1 MLARQVRSVS
11 KKFFVFP
18 PHFHL
23 GATSPARL
31 VITLLLKEH
40 DNNLPPNL
48 RTANF
53 PVKTVKY
60 HPDRLAQASTVL
72 QTRRSVPPRQPRRQ
86 PVSASQTA
94 QAPAP
99 QQQPSSMQGIHSQNS
114 DVAAP
119 EVQFGQMA
127 WMEIQW
133 TKMGSEYS
141 ILGDYCLFEGCG
153 LNVTYFYIELCISW
167 VTLRFHVKNIK
178 D

>member
-1 MLARQVRSVS
+1 MGCCLFPSHHLPPAMLQAVFSSVLANLAPTLVHQVRSVS
-11 KKFFVFP
+11 KKFFVSP

-23 GATSPARL
+23 DAASPAML
-31 VITLLLKEH
+31 ATTLLPKAH

-60 HPDRLAQASTVL
+60 HQDRLAKASTVL
-72 QTRRSVPPRQPRRQ
+72 QTLPSVPPRQPRRQ

-99 QQQPSSMQGIHSQNS
+99 QQQPSLTQGRHSQNS

-127 WMEIQW
+127 
-133 TKMGSEYS
+133 
-141 ILGDYCLFEGCG
+141 
-153 LNVTYFYIELCISW
+153 
-167 VTLRFHVKNIK
+167 
-178 D
+178 